1 MDGSFK
7 CECNEGYKL
16 SISGLSC
23 IDVNECQENPMICLH
38 GRCKNTIGSYVCK
51 CDEGYVHSADG
62 GFCVDHNECD
72 DEICGQHGRCIN
84 TDGGYKCICDPGY
97 SYNRKTCVDID
108 ECRNNPCLSGTCI
121 NDEGG
126 FKCECPDGFSL
137 GPDGRTCTD
146 TIQGLCYAMFR

>member
-1 MDGSFK
+1 MCANGICSNMDGSFK

-51 CDEGYVHSADG
+51 CDDGYVHSADG

-72 DEICGQHGRCIN
+72 DEICGQHGR
-84 TDGGYKCICDPGY
+84 
-97 SYNRKTCVDID
+97 
-108 ECRNNPCLSGTCI
+108 
-121 NDEGG
+121 
-126 FKCECPDGFSL
+126 L
-137 GPDGRTCTD
+137 GCFQVE
-146 TIQGLCYAMFR
+146 IY